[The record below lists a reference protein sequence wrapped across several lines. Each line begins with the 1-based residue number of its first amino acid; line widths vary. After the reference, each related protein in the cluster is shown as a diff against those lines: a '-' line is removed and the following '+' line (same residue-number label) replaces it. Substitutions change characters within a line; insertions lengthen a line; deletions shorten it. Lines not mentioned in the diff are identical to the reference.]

1 MGRRTTFPRVSGGI
15 VLDSFSLG
23 SFFTGLLAVLP
34 AGLLVLVGSIGER
47 SAAFAAFTVVVWYLT
62 VLLVVSRFA
71 QLGILGETEAS
82 LFSDVAG
89 PWTGTALVA
98 LRLLALWIAWLLP
111 IVVWGWLA
119 APGQAADGMPAAGMP
134 GMGMSP
140 FGVPKV
146 PTFLLFWAAL
156 GGVLSFVFV
165 SVAAAAPR
173 FVDAF
178 SPGLWASLLAG
189 RLGELFLAMAG
200 TYGPPVAVFVVLFP
214 LFLALLPVNPK
225 ATAAL
230 LAPVFLYLAGMV
242 MALQGRLGGA
252 FSAAGLS
259 EGLEDEAPAAASV
272 PPGPSAS
279 PRGEVH
285 APAVPGAAPAS
296 PAPAA
301 PAAAPAV
308 AYVDP
313 RTLEAAWQAN
323 IAAGDQAGA
332 LHVASEL
339 IPAAL
344 AKGDAR
350 LASQAYRRHLDHLP
364 ELGLDRNALDLVA
377 DQLLKDG
384 DVAAAAWTF
393 SQALDGDAA
402 DPKAFKGLLRVADH
416 YLEKA
421 KTPREAVR
429 VYRYLLDRAPASPF
443 AEHARDL
450 LATAERRASR
460 PATQG

>member
-15 VLDSFSLG
+15 VLDSFSLS

-34 AGLLVLVGSIGER
+34 AGLLVLVGSIGGR
-47 SAAFAAFTVVVWYLT
+47 SAGFAAFTAVVWYLT
-62 VLLVVSRFA
+62 VLLVVARFA
-71 QLGILGETEAS
+71 QLGILGETDAG

-119 APGQAADGMPAAGMP
+119 APGRAVDGTAAAGMP
-134 GMGMSP
+134 GLGPSP
-140 FGVPKV
+140 FGVPMV

-165 SVAAAAPR
+165 AIAAAAPR
-173 FVDAF
+173 FLDAF
-178 SPGLWASLLAG
+178 SPGLWGSLLAG
-189 RLGELFLAMAG
+189 RPGELFLAMAG
-200 TYGPPVAVFVVLFP
+200 TYGPPVAVLVVLFP

-230 LAPVFLYLAGMV
+230 AAPVLLYLAGMV
-242 MALQGRLGGA
+242 MTLQGRLGGA

-259 EGLEDEAPAAASV
+259 DGLEDEEPAAVVAYAEPQASPRAGTHAPAGPGVAAAAPAPAAAAAV
-272 PPGPSAS
+272 
-279 PRGEVH
+279 
-285 APAVPGAAPAS
+285 PAVS
-296 PAPAA
+296 H
-301 PAAAPAV
+301 
-308 AYVDP
+308 VDP

-323 IAAGDQAGA
+323 LAAGDQAGA

-350 LASQAYRRHLDHLP
+350 LAAQAYRRHLDHLP
-364 ELGLDRNALDLVA
+364 ELGLDRSALDLVA

-393 SQALDGDAA
+393 SQALDADAA

-421 KTPREAVR
+421 KTPQEAVR

-460 PATQG
+460 PAAQG

>member
-47 SAAFAAFTVVVWYLT
+47 SAGFAAFTVVVSYLT

-71 QLGILGETEAS
+71 QLGILGETEAG
-82 LFSDVAG
+82 LLSDVAG
-89 PWTGTALVA
+89 TWTGTALVA
-98 LRLLALWIAWLLP
+98 LRLLALWIAWFLP
-111 IVVWGWLA
+111 ILVWGWLA
-119 APGQAADGMPAAGMP
+119 TPSQAAAGMP
-134 GMGMSP
+134 VTGMPGLGMAP

-146 PTFLLFWAAL
+146 PTFLLFWTAL

-173 FVDAF
+173 FADAF
-178 SPGLWASLLAG
+178 SPGLWGSLLAG
-189 RLGELFLAMAG
+189 RLGELFVAMAG
-200 TYGPPVAVFVVLFP
+200 TYGPPVTVLVVLFP

-230 LAPVFLYLAGMV
+230 VAPVLLYLAGMV
-242 MALQGRLGGA
+242 MTLQGRLGGA

-259 EGLEDEAPAAASV
+259 EALEDEEPVVAGIRAEPAPSPRLDAHAPVVPGSAAA
-272 PPGPSAS
+272 PP
-279 PRGEVH
+279 
-285 APAVPGAAPAS
+285 
-296 PAPAA
+296 A

-308 AYVDP
+308 PHVDP
-313 RTLEAAWQAN
+313 RTLEAAWHAN
-323 IAAGDQAGA
+323 LSAGDLAGA

-393 SQALDGDAA
+393 SQALDSDAA

-429 VYRYLLDRAPASPF
+429 VYRYLLDRAPTSPF

-460 PATQG
+460 PAAQA

>member
-34 AGLLVLVGSIGER
+34 AGLLVLVGSIGGR
-47 SAAFAAFTVVVWYLT
+47 SAGFAAFTVIVWYLT
-62 VLLVVSRFA
+62 VLLVVARFA
-71 QLGILGETEAS
+71 QLGILGETDAG

-119 APGQAADGMPAAGMP
+119 APGRAADGMAAAGMP
-134 GMGMSP
+134 GLGMTP
-140 FGVPKV
+140 FGVPMV
-146 PTFLLFWAAL
+146 PAFLLFWAAL
-156 GGVLSFVFV
+156 GGVLSFAFV
-165 SVAAAAPR
+165 SIAAAAPR
-173 FVDAF
+173 FLDTF
-178 SPGLWASLLAG
+178 SPGLWGSLLAG

-230 LAPVFLYLAGMV
+230 VVPVLLYLAGMV
-242 MALQGRLGGA
+242 MTLQGRLAGA

-259 EGLEDEAPAAASV
+259 DVLGEEEPALSAAP
-272 PPGPSAS
+272 PETSAS
-279 PRGEVH
+279 PRGDLH
-285 APAVPGAAPAS
+285 
-296 PAPAA
+296 APAA
-301 PAAAPAV
+301 PGAGAAPPAAATAAPAV
-308 AYVDP
+308 SHVDP

-323 IAAGDQAGA
+323 LAAGDQAGA

-339 IPAAL
+339 IPTAL

-350 LASQAYRRHLDHLP
+350 LAAQAYRRHLDHLP
-364 ELGLDRNALDLVA
+364 ELGLDRSALDLVA

-393 SQALDGDAA
+393 SQALDADAA

-421 KTPREAVR
+421 KTPQEAVR

-460 PATQG
+460 PAAQG